1 MNPKSVL
8 TLTAEI
14 TQAEA
19 SRRVSESEQNR
30 ALFPELA
37 SMCDQI
43 RAAGLNVQLV
53 HGEEGGRVV
62 GKRPEACGVQLD
74 RKSTRLNSSP
84 SRASRM
90 TISARTKTN
99 TEPTQQ

>member
-8 TLTAEI
+8 TLAAEI

-19 SRRVSESEQNR
+19 SRRVSEREQNR

-37 SMCDQI
+37 SMCDQL

-53 HGEEGGRVV
+53 HGEEGGREI
-62 GKRPEACGVQLD
+62 GKRPTPDEVEIDLMKPCLLETD
-74 RKSTRLNSSP
+74 FSLLRRK
-84 SRASRM
+84 
-90 TISARTKTN
+90 K
-99 TEPTQQ
+99 